1 MKKFHIAL
9 IVLFLAVI
17 TLPSVL
23 VFAGNDRTFSDNE
36 NRMLQTAPKL
46 SLDSIVSGDFQEKL
60 TDYISDQFPARDTWT
75 QLGTKIKKLAGFKDI
90 GGAYLGQD
98 GYYIEKITPEDV
110 DENNLRRNLM
120 LVSEFS
126 EKNAE
131 LPLTLLLVPATG
143 TVMTDKLPANA
154 EMYDA
159 KSIYETAAS
168 ALPNAELPDLL
179 TAMKQAAAQQ
189 QVYYRTDHHW
199 TWYGAKTAYET
210 LIPNGGNYDTGI
222 SPQLFSDSF
231 LGTTYSKTLDAS
243 AAADSVYISPV
254 SDKLTVT
261 ADGGE
266 IELYNMAAANEKD
279 KYKVFFG
286 GNYGETVISGGCDN
300 GKTLLII
307 KDSFANSLVPFLT
320 ADYQTIVMI
329 DLRYYMGSAN
339 SLISERSVDEILF
352 VCEMSSFANDKNLVK
367 LGF

>member
-23 VFAGNDRTFSDNE
+23 VFAGSDRTFSDNE

-46 SLDSIVSGDFQEKL
+46 SFESIVSGDFQEKL

-90 GGAYLGQD
+90 GGAYLGED
-98 GYYIEKITPEDV
+98 GYYIEKITQEDI
-110 DENNLRRNLM
+110 DGQNFKRNLT
-120 LVSEFS
+120 LVADFAAE
-126 EKNAE
+126 NAD

-159 KSIYETAAS
+159 QSIYKTAS
-168 ALPNAELPDLL
+168 EALPNAEFPDLL
-179 TAMKQAAAQQ
+179 TAMKEASARQ

-210 LIPNGGNYDTGI
+210 LLPNGGNYDTNVQ
-222 SPQLFSDSF
+222 PELFSDSF

-243 AAADSVYISPV
+243 AVADSVYISPV

-261 ADGGE
+261 ADGSE
-266 IELYNMAAANEKD
+266 IGLYNMAAANEKD

-320 ADYQTIVMI
+320 ADYQTIIMI

-339 SLISERSVDEILF
+339 QLISERGVDEILF